1 MAYAFPVT
9 RGEIWWA
16 EVDERRLVLVLSTT
30 DDDVRAVMIVPPA
43 ERLID
48 GIAGEVRLGAD
59 DGLQSAG
66 VVRVA
71 FPSENFIPCNWLVTP
86 SAARHA
92 GARRRPGGR
101 QAHRIEGRP
110 MVLYIASRVGD
121 SFVSTPSASCFT
133 RRKGCLLG
141 TTLSGDISANIED
154 CFVSFPLMARKVS
167 SIACL
172 SIRTTRFLTP
182 P

>member
-71 FPSENFIPCNWLVTP
+71 FQSENFIPCNWLVTLP
-86 SAARHA
+86 LHVMM
-92 GARRRPGGR
+92 
-101 QAHRIEGRP
+101 E
-110 MVLYIASRVGD
+110 RVGVLAADKLTEVD
-121 SFVSTPSASCFT
+121 SLL
-133 RRKGCLLG
+133 RRAGL
-141 TTLSGDISANIED
+141 DID
-154 CFVSFPLMARKVS
+154 LV
-167 SIACL
+167 
-172 SIRTTRFLTP
+172 
-182 P
+182 